1 MFDSQR
7 CHLCSQSKPYEMC
20 TCYLKHAGCNIVSFE
35 GKAAITISIPR
46 QPREATGDENTDLD
60 TETIDDVTEFNIS
73 IKESPPLPS
82 AEYKELSSGE
92 QQFLRRAAGCIS
104 NNDKLWDIGIIL
116 GAVDK
121 EITQIRTD
129 NKESI
134 KQSAFKMLLFCCEKM
149 KCTWEEFHSKLQT
162 AFQRNNMAN
171 EFEKLSIS

>member
-1 MFDSQR
+1 M
-7 CHLCSQSKPYEMC
+7 
-20 TCYLKHAGCNIVSFE
+20 SFE

-73 IKESPPLPS
+73 IKESPLLPS